1 MYQRID
7 QAGYKLPIDE
17 RFLTDTDTLMV
28 LGLDHLVSEQEAE
41 QGKRMPAMLT
51 LWQAPSQEAL
61 ADHNDNKS
69 QPIRPNPWL
78 LLAG

>member
-41 QGKRMPAMLT
+41 QGNST
-51 LWQAPSQEAL
+51 PSERG
-61 ADHNDNKS
+61 S
-69 QPIRPNPWL
+69 
-78 LLAG
+78 AGKARACS